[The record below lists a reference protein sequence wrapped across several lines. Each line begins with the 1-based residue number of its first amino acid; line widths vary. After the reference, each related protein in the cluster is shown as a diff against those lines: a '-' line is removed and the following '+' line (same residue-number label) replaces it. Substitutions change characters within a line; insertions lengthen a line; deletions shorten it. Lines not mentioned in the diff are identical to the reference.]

1 MTIEKLRDM
10 LHARPFKPF
19 TIHIAEGTVIPVRH
33 PEFVLLT
40 QGGRT
45 AYVHT
50 GRGDEVKI
58 VDLLLVTHL
67 TTNGAASRRRKTR
80 RK

>member
-1 MTIEKLRDM
+1 MTTNELRQM
-10 LHARPFKPF
+10 LHARTFRPF
-19 TIHIAEGTVIPVRH
+19 TVHVAEGTVIPVRH

-45 AYVHT
+45 AYIHS
-50 GRGDEVKI
+50 GRGEEVRI

-67 TTNGAASRRRKTR
+67 TANGASSGRRRGR
-80 RK
+80 RH